1 MYYTIIPQLIE
12 NKKFL
17 SSFNKKLKDR
27 PFTFMNGNYGVDGYP
42 QLKVVKG
49 QIVFKVFISKGYLKY
64 HRQEVYTDIFKN
76 NNIHRRLSN
85 RVRNGLG
92 YYLHGLYGKHI
103 GIRRN
108 ETTVSL
114 SWV

>member
-27 PFTFMNGNYGVDGYP
+27 PFTFINGNYGVDGYP

-64 HRQEVYTDIFKN
+64 HRQEAYTDIFKN

-85 RVRNGLG
+85 RVRNSLG
-92 YYLHGLYGKHI
+92 CYLHGLYGKHI
-103 GIRRN
+103 GIRRH
-108 ETTVSL
+108 EITVSL